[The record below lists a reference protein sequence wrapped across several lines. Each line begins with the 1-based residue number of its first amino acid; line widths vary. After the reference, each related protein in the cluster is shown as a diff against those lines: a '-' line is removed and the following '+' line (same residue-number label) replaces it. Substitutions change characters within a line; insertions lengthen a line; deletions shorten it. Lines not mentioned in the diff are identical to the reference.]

1 MGKQLASNCKRNW
14 LAIGQRLENIRMRLK
29 TNGIVR
35 LESDGYKQLE
45 KYLESNLESKEVRKR
60 LANN

>member
-29 TNGIVR
+29 TNGKVR